1 MMEVELMTTTTL
13 YKYVESEL
21 FKMSHDQEIV
31 DSQGNLVFFDD
42 DFQVMTKIMTY
53 DDDVTYIIDELFKNV
68 ELNELVH
75 DFHFKKAFF
84 YRFVNRQINRQTIES
99 FRFELISTFL
109 TYQEHINKVY
119 EDLEKYIQGVSESK
133 TISDTHSDDSSEQ
146 NSKSNSKQNDT
157 QENENKT
164 NDTSEQKN
172 NQNTTGNTT
181 TDNRNAQSSL
191 PQSNVQLDV
200 NNTIMKTADSNDI
213 SRNKQSNSQD
223 STNNT
228 NSKSNSNSTGRTS
241 GNSVIENI
249 GNNTHKGQSNSHLD
263 SQTMNKTYKLD
274 DLLKTTN
281 VLDDIFNIFDKR
293 LFMQFW

>member
-1 MMEVELMTTTTL
+1 MTTTTL
-13 YKYVESEL
+13 YKFVESEL
-21 FKMSHDQEIV
+21 FKMGNDREIV

-42 DFQVMTKIMTY
+42 DFQVMNKIMTY
-53 DDDVTYIIDELFKNV
+53 DDDVIHIIDELFKNV

-75 DFHFKKAFF
+75 DFHFKKTFLF
-84 YRFVNRQINRQTIES
+84 RFINRQINRQTIES

-109 TYQEHINKVY
+109 TYQDHINRVY
-119 EDLEKYIQGVSESK
+119 DDLEKYIQGVSESK
-133 TISDTHSDDSSEQ
+133 TMTDTHSDDTSEQ
-146 NSKSNSKQNDT
+146 NSKSNTTQNDT

-172 NQNTTGNTT
+172 NQKTTGNTT

-241 GNSVIENI
+241 GNSVSENI
-249 GNNTHKGQSNSHLD
+249 GNNTHQGESNSHLE
-263 SQTMNKTYKLD
+263 SETINKMYKLD

>member
-1 MMEVELMTTTTL
+1 MTTTTL

-99 FRFELISTFL
+99 FRFELISTFM

-133 TISDTHSDDSSEQ
+133 TMTDTHSDDSSEQ
-146 NSKSNSKQNDT
+146 NSKSNTTQNDT

-228 NSKSNSNSTGRTS
+228 NSKSNSNSTGKST
-241 GNSVIENI
+241 GNSASENI
-249 GNNTHKGQSNSHLD
+249 GNNTHQGESNSHLE
-263 SQTMNKTYKLD
+263 SETINKMYKLD

-281 VLDDIFNIFDKR
+281 VLDDIFNIFDKK

>member
-1 MMEVELMTTTTL
+1 MTTTTL

-146 NSKSNSKQNDT
+146 SSKSNSKQNDT

-172 NQNTTGNTT
+172 NQNTKGNTT

-213 SRNKQSNSQD
+213 SRNKQSNTQD

-228 NSKSNSNSTGRTS
+228 NSKSNSNSTGKST
-241 GNSVIENI
+241 GNSVSENI
-249 GNNTHKGQSNSHLD
+249 GNNTHQGESNSHLE
-263 SQTMNKTYKLD
+263 SETINKMYKLD

-281 VLDDIFNIFDKR
+281 VLDDIFNIFDKK

>member
-1 MMEVELMTTTTL
+1 MTTTTL

-21 FKMSHDQEIV
+21 FKMGHDNEIV

-68 ELNELVH
+68 GLNESIH
-75 DFHFKKAFF
+75 DYHFKKAFF
-84 YRFVNRQINRQTIES
+84 YRFVNRQINQQTIES

-109 TYQEHINKVY
+109 TYQDHINKVY

-133 TISDTHSDDSSEQ
+133 TLTDTHSDDSSEQ
-146 NSKSNSKQNDT
+146 NSKSNTTQNDT

-172 NQNTTGNTT
+172 NQNTKGNTT

-191 PQSNVQLDV
+191 PQSNIQLDV
-200 NNTIMKTADSNDI
+200 NNTIMTTADSNDI
-213 SRNKQSNSQD
+213 SRNKQTNNQD

-228 NSKSNSNSTGRTS
+228 NSKSNSNSTGKST
-241 GNSVIENI
+241 GNSESENI
-249 GNNTHKGQSNSHLD
+249 GNNTHKGESNSHLE
-263 SQTMNKTYKLD
+263 SETMNKTYKLD

-281 VLDDIFNIFDKR
+281 VLDDIFNIFDKK

>member
-1 MMEVELMTTTTL
+1 MTTTTL

-157 QENENKT
+157 
-164 NDTSEQKN
+164 SEQKN
-172 NQNTTGNTT
+172 NQNTKGNTT
-181 TDNRNAQSSL
+181 TDNRNASASL
-191 PQSNVQLDV
+191 PQSNIQLDV
-200 NNTIMKTADSNDI
+200 NNTIMTTADSNDI

-228 NSKSNSNSTGRTS
+228 NSKSNSVS
-241 GNSVIENI
+241 ENI
-249 GNNTHKGQSNSHLD
+249 GNNTHQGESNSH
-263 SQTMNKTYKLD
+263 SESETINKAYKLD

-281 VLDDIFNIFDKR
+281 VLDDIFNIFDKK